1 MKIAVVDGQGGKLGR
16 QLVEK
21 ISASVKNAEI
31 LAIGTNSA
39 ASAAMLKGGVDA
51 AATGENALIVACRKA
66 DVIVGPVG
74 IAIADALMGEI
85 TPAMAAA
92 VGSSEAVRVLLPF
105 NKCDTYIAGVG
116 NISLSEIINDA
127 VAKIADLSEN
137 VDKIR

>member
-39 ASAAMLKGGVDA
+39 ASAAMLKGGADA

-127 VAKIADLSEN
+127 VAKIAGLSEN

>member
-39 ASAAMLKGGVDA
+39 ASAAMLKGGADA

-66 DVIVGPVG
+66 DVIVGPIG

>member
-39 ASAAMLKGGVDA
+39 ASAAMLKGGADA

-116 NISLSEIINDA
+116 NIPLSEIINDA
-127 VAKIADLSEN
+127 VAKIADLLEN

>member
-39 ASAAMLKGGVDA
+39 ASAAMLKGGADA
-51 AATGENALIVACRKA
+51 AATGENALIVACRQA

>member
-1 MKIAVVDGQGGKLGR
+1 MKIAIVDGQGGKLGR

-39 ASAAMLKGGVDA
+39 ASAAMLKGGADA
-51 AATGENALIVACRKA
+51 VATGENALIVACRKA

>member
-39 ASAAMLKGGVDA
+39 ASAAMLKGGADA

-92 VGSSEAVRVLLPF
+92 VGSSNAARVLLPF

-116 NISLSEIINDA
+116 NVSLSEIINDA

-137 VDKIR
+137 VDKNL